1 MDITCSGPFW
11 RLGRTIAEM
20 RAYHLIVLGDE
31 SQMRSS
37 LFAVVNNMVR
47 DESFSLLFELQ
58 TKVLSDIRDYRNV
71 FVRAF

>member
-1 MDITCSGPFW
+1 MDIPYSGPSL
-11 RLGRTIAEM
+11 RLGRIIVEM